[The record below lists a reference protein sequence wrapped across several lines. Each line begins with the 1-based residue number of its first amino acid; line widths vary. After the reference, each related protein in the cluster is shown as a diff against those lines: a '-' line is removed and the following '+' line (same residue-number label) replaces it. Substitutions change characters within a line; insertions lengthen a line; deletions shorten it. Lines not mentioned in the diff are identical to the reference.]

1 MSRLVASDLRLMRGG
16 RAILDG
22 VELAA
27 GPTGTLAIVGP
38 NGAGK
43 SSLARLI
50 AGLAPDHAGT
60 VTWDG
65 QPLASLTGA
74 ERTETIG
81 YVPQHFA
88 PHWDITPRMLVAM
101 GAERSPRVTPEAVAA
116 VLQAREVEAI
126 ADRRWSALSGGE
138 QARAL
143 LAAVE
148 VTDPPVLIA
157 DEPGASLDIG
167 HRIALMRG
175 FAARGRERLVIVV
188 LHDIELATTWCDR
201 VVVMNRG
208 RIAADLPAA
217 EMACSP
223 VLAEVFG
230 VAFECLTVDG
240 VTLARP
246 AAGRR

>member
-1 MSRLVASDLRLMRGG
+1 MTCLAASGLRLIRGR

-22 VELAA
+22 VDLSA
-27 GPTGTLAIVGP
+27 GPTGTIALVGP

-43 SSLARLI
+43 SSLARIL
-50 AGLAPDHAGT
+50 AGLTPDHTGT
-60 VTWDG
+60 VTIDER
-65 QPLASLTGA
+65 PLATFTGP
-74 ERTETIG
+74 ERTAAIG

-101 GAERSPRVTPEAVAA
+101 GAERSASATPERIAT
-116 VLQAREVEAI
+116 VLAAREVDTI

-148 VTDPPVLIA
+148 VTDPPLLIA

-167 HRIALMRG
+167 HRIALMRS
-175 FAARGRERLVIVV
+175 FAARGRQRLVIVV

-201 VVVMNRG
+201 VIVMQEG

-217 EMACSP
+217 AMAASP

-230 VAFECLTVDG
+230 IAFECLTVDG